1 MYPEICAVSVFT
13 FKVMLVLLMMMM
25 IVVYFEHIKNRIN
38 IKIQQQMTK
47 KKLSMFKKGWEEV
60 QNDLIPPLLPN

>member
-1 MYPEICAVSVFT
+1 MYPEICAVNVFT
-13 FKVMLVLLMMMM
+13 FKVMLVLLMMM

-38 IKIQQQMTK
+38 VKIQQQM
-47 KKLSMFKKGWEEV
+47 SMFKKGWEEV